1 MTTLGSDLERVTAPM
16 ATDFIVERGDLHF
29 HASYAEPLFALWK
42 DSDMLFQRLF
52 SSLSKHGLQLTD
64 LKWNQPASVG
74 DVQLSFYLFNFAVGV
89 RLRIDRIEVEAFEVR
104 KVDQEQLERAVIDLI
119 GALRSH
125 KPELSFTA
133 YSLAIGYHGKLATG
147 SARDFTRTLTAA
159 PQDLGKQTGAGAVFY
174 YWPEEDRVSSAVTA
188 DLSAVI
194 ADALFFRTLVVWD
207 PSRVAVNELR
217 AQMTGY
223 MERVFD
229 RFGLSVTATPV

>member
-1 MTTLGSDLERVTAPM
+1 M
-16 ATDFIVERGDLHF
+16 AIDFKVERGDLNF
-29 HASYAEPLFALWK
+29 HANYAEPLFALWK
-42 DSDMLFQRLF
+42 DTDQLFQRLF

-64 LKWNQPASVG
+64 LKWNQLGSVG
-74 DVQLSFYLFNFAVGV
+74 DVQLNFYLFNFAVGV
-89 RLRIDRIEVEAFEVR
+89 RVRIDRIEVETFDIR

-147 SARDFTRTLTAA
+147 SASDFTRALTAA
-159 PQDLGKQTGAGAVFY
+159 PRDLGMQAGAGAVFY
-174 YWPEEDRVSSAVTA
+174 YGPEEGRVSSAVTA

-207 PSRVAVNELR
+207 ASRVALDELR
-217 AQMTGY
+217 VQMTGY

-229 RFGLSVTATPV
+229 RFGLNVSAA